1 MTGQPAFV
9 GARAA
14 EFRAAFD
21 RTFAEPIRI
30 ETARTTDLLA
40 IRVAGDRYAL
50 ALAQVAKL
58 LGGPRVTPVPG
69 PVAELVGIASDRS
82 VIFPVYDLGRLL
94 GREASEGAPYWIVV
108 AAGPVAMGF
117 AFDGFDGHVRVRND
131 AIVARPPGDAGRR
144 FLREVVET
152 PAAALPLIDIPS
164 VIESIE
170 ATVRGAASGKER

>member
-1 MTGQPAFV
+1 MTGQPAFL

-14 EFRAAFD
+14 ELRAAFD
-21 RTFAEPIRI
+21 RKFAEPIRV

-40 IRVAGDRYAL
+40 IRIAGERYAL
-50 ALAQVAKL
+50 RLAQVAKL

-82 VIFPVYDLGRLL
+82 VIFPVYDLSRLL
-94 GREASEGAPYWIVV
+94 GRQASEGAPYWIVV
-108 AAGPVAMGF
+108 AAGTAAMGF
-117 AFDGFDGHVRVRND
+117 AFDDFDGHVRVRND
-131 AIVARPPGDAGRR
+131 ALVVRPSDAAERR

-152 PAAALPLIDIPS
+152 PAAALPLIDIAS

-170 ATVRGAASGKER
+170 ATVRGAASSKER